1 MKRGKTLIE
10 SQQIILCIP
19 GIWKSHQ
26 ELVLAMLECDTGYL
40 YAGSIIKSVDTDY
53 FVEVDEHPHDS
64 ELSRIFRLF
73 SMDRFTASELDQIDQ
88 HNMVVY
94 LICNGGH
101 FESVQEALRV
111 GQALLKAGGLG
122 IKVETAGLTHNKQQ
136 WLEFSAKDLL
146 DIFKAFVP
154 VVSDKK
160 HLYSCGM
167 HQFGESDACIDSDI
181 DQANFILNR
190 FLLYI
195 LAENPTLKEGHTFS
209 AEEHMEKLKLSKI
222 SSTEFFENDSL
233 YFNPAGVWQLS
244 KPFSLKNIFKFS

>member
-1 MKRGKTLIE
+1 MIE
-10 SQQIILCIP
+10 NQQIILCIP

-40 YAGSIIKSVDTDY
+40 YAGSILKSMHTDY
-53 FVEVDEHPHDS
+53 FVEVDEHSHDP
-64 ELSRIFRLF
+64 EVSRIFRLF
-73 SMDRFTASELDQIDQ
+73 SMDRFTERELDQIDQ

-94 LICNGGH
+94 LICDGGN
-101 FESVQEALRV
+101 FESVQDALSI

-122 IKVETAGLTHNKQQ
+122 IKVETAGLTHSKTQ
-136 WLEFSAKDLL
+136 WLEFSTKSLI

-154 VVSDKK
+154 IVSEKK

-195 LAENPTLKEGHTFS
+195 LAENPALEEGHTFS

-233 YFNPAGVWQLS
+233 YFNPTDVWQLN
-244 KPFSLKNIFKFS
+244 KPFSFKNMFRFS